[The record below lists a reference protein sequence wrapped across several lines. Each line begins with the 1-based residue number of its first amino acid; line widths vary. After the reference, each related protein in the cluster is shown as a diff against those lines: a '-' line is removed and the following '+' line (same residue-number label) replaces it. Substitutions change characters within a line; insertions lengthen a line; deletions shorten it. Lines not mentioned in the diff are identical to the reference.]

1 MTKIGFILS
10 IVTVVYCTNFI
21 IFNTILSFSISWFYS
36 KIIVEKSFNLF
47 SSLIVIEIAYIAI
60 FYSSGKGTQKAK
72 QQEWKSKKGK
82 INFYHYL
89 LIKNYFSLLVRFLLL
104 ILLFIS
110 ENLLSDIDN
119 LSISKYIEYFIKFSS
134 FLAIFSFIITFDLM
148 ISMFYFLW
156 GNIEK

>member
-1 MTKIGFILS
+1 MTKVGFILS
-10 IVTVVYCTNFI
+10 KVTEVYSTKFI

-36 KIIVEKSFNLF
+36 KIIVEKSF
-47 SSLIVIEIAYIAI
+47 AI
-60 FYSSGKGTQKAK
+60 FYSRGKGTQKAK

-89 LIKNYFSLLVRFLLL
+89 LIKNYFSLLMRFLLL

-110 ENLLSDIDN
+110 ENLLSNIDN

>member
-1 MTKIGFILS
+1 M
-10 IVTVVYCTNFI
+10 
-21 IFNTILSFSISWFYS
+21 
-36 KIIVEKSFNLF
+36 
-47 SSLIVIEIAYIAI
+47 
-60 FYSSGKGTQKAK
+60 
-72 QQEWKSKKGK
+72 
-82 INFYHYL
+82 
-89 LIKNYFSLLVRFLLL
+89 RFLLL

-110 ENLLSDIDN
+110 ENLLSNIDN

>member
-1 MTKIGFILS
+1 M
-10 IVTVVYCTNFI
+10 
-21 IFNTILSFSISWFYS
+21 
-36 KIIVEKSFNLF
+36 
-47 SSLIVIEIAYIAI
+47 
-60 FYSSGKGTQKAK
+60 
-72 QQEWKSKKGK
+72 
-82 INFYHYL
+82 
-89 LIKNYFSLLVRFLLL
+89 IKNYFSLLMRFLLL

-110 ENLLSDIDN
+110 ENLLSNIDN